1 MGKEINFEHKLS
13 IFPKVK
19 NMSSTRLQKPTFCKI
34 TDIKAGRHCYN
45 VYCRITELNASEI
58 TKFNGEVIRIADGVV
73 GDETG
78 VANFRLVGDNVDKVK
93 TNMVVS
99 IRNGRSEVVDEHIR
113 LEVDKFGKVQEEA
126 AVTIGEVKSSENIS
140 SYAYVKK

>member
-1 MGKEINFEHKLS
+1 MGTNTTIKK
-13 IFPKVK
+13 
-19 NMSSTRLQKPTFCKI
+19 MSQRLQKPTFCKV

-45 VYCRITELNASEI
+45 VYCKVIELNASEI
-58 TKFNGEVIRIADGVV
+58 TKFNGEVIRIADGVL

-93 TNMVVS
+93 VDQAIS

-113 LEVDKFGKVQEEA
+113 LEVDKFGKVQEEPEKN
-126 AVTIGEVKSSENIS
+126 IERVKNSENIS
-140 SYAYVKK
+140 SYAYVKKEKK

>member
-1 MGKEINFEHKLS
+1 MGIYS
-13 IFPKVK
+13 KVK

-73 GDETG
+73 GD
-78 VANFRLVGDNVDKVK
+78 NVDKVK

-126 AVTIGEVKSSENIS
+126 EVTIGEVKSSENIS
-140 SYAYVKK
+140 SYAYVKKEKKI

>member
-1 MGKEINFEHKLS
+1 MGKILIIS
-13 IFPKVK
+13 VK
-19 NMSSTRLQKPTFCKI
+19 NNKKMSQRLQKPTFCKI

-45 VYCRITELNASEI
+45 VYCKVIELNSSEI

-73 GDETG
+73 GDDTA

-93 TNMVVS
+93 VDQVIS

-113 LEVDKFGKVQEEA
+113 LEVDKFGKVQPEEDK
-126 AVTIGEVKSSENIS
+126 TIERVKNSENIS
-140 SYAYVKK
+140 SYAYVKKEKK